1 MIGDVSDAARSCLA
15 TMARSKRLDEKSRPT
30 GNNATQIRQ
39 MHALSFPRIRCKPA
53 KEYVHNYGMH
63 PCDAGGATDPVPSSP
78 ISLGL
83 PCCDVLCCA
92 ALFLPCLL
100 EQVIRKV
107 ISVGALISGANSQ
120 LETQPLLNL
129 AAWTIQ
135 NRQCVCFGSRERLGL
150 GFGLVF
156 TCFPSTAQLRGSLG
170 WLLRQRQAP
179 RCVLLP
185 SNGGTV
191 TPWSTAAVSKLAP
204 VPSLPAACSPQ
215 PAIASP
221 PAHHNLEPHPAARP
235 IRPSQLGRLDPNQ
248 LGRQFPSPRCDTS
261 TNSLLP
267 HFLLAA
273 FPSSPRILL
282 RDTLQHPTSDIR
294 NSNPFDLRQTEVPV
308 HLHHVV
314 ETHQECALPPFGSPF
329 LCPSRSV
336 FPPSSDRDGAIRLPG
351 FGCVSTTS
359 LTASSP

>member
-1 MIGDVSDAARSCLA
+1 
-15 TMARSKRLDEKSRPT
+15 
-30 GNNATQIRQ
+30 

-248 LGRQFPSPRCDTS
+248 LGRQFPSPAATHQPTLCSLTS
-261 TNSLLP
+261 
-267 HFLLAA
+267 
-273 FPSSPRILL
+273 SSPHSLPPL
-282 RDTLQHPTSDIR
+282 GSCSVTLCNIRRPTSAPATPSTSAR
-294 NSNPFDLRQTEVPV
+294 PR
-308 HLHHVV
+308 
-314 ETHQECALPPFGSPF
+314 SPF
-329 LCPSRSV
+329 ICTMSWKLTKSAHYPPSGPPSCAPPALSSRPARTVTAQSV
-336 FPPSSDRDGAIRLPG
+336 FL
-351 FGCVSTTS
+351 
-359 LTASSP
+359 ASVVCLRRR